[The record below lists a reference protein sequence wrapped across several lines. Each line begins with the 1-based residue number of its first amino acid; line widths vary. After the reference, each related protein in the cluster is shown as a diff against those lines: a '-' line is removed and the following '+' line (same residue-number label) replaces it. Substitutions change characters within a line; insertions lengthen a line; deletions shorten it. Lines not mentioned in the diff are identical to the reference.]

1 MPVTTRI
8 ITADKGST
16 RSVKL
21 AVKSP
26 DVIQVNTWFAIA
38 RDSGSS
44 PTSRTT
50 AASETPNDPSIA
62 PHATA
67 PDAALPR
74 RRPALAFTRKPRNG
88 SSGISSSIG
97 QNATTK
103 ARKHEEKHEEDHSFS
118 CVLRDFVFSWSRYG
132 SPSQRRPGIG
142 VQRFAMTEESDD
154 D

>member
-8 ITADKGST
+8 ITAERGST

-26 DVIQVNTWFAIA
+26 EAIQVNTWFAIA

-50 AASETPNDPSIA
+50 AASETANDASSA

-67 PDAALPR
+67 PDAALLR
-74 RRPALAFTRKPRNG
+74 RRPTLAFTRKPRNG
-88 SSGISSSIG
+88 RRGMSKSMSADKDTEDDKGHKGSVAPGALRVLCQPLCPCHHFNTVHESGF
-97 QNATTK
+97 N
-103 ARKHEEKHEEDHSFS
+103 D
-118 CVLRDFVFSWSRYG
+118 SR
-132 SPSQRRPGIG
+132 
-142 VQRFAMTEESDD
+142 
-154 D
+154 